1 MIGEERL
8 IVTVREELH
17 KIVDHIPETDVATA
31 RKFLRSLVDPV
42 ELSLP
47 SAPVEDEP
55 ESEAERDAV
64 ERARREPGPGTPHEE
79 VLREFGL

>member
-1 MIGEERL
+1 M
-8 IVTVREELH
+8 TVREELH

-42 ELSLP
+42 ELSLL
-47 SAPVEDEP
+47 SAPVDDES
-55 ESEAERDAV
+55 ESEAEREAV
-64 ERARREPGPGTPHEE
+64 ERARREPGRGTPHEE

>member
-1 MIGEERL
+1 MTARD
-8 IVTVREELH
+8 ELH

-42 ELSLP
+42 ELSLL
-47 SAPVEDEP
+47 SAPVDDEP
-55 ESEAERDAV
+55 ESEGEREAV
-64 ERARREPGPGTPHEE
+64 ERIRREPGRGTPHEE